1 MIFTHSDSTIHWS
14 KVHNRVFAETGAMAV
29 SIYSFFIHGL
39 QLQQCLG
46 NRALSDAKKATPEIS
61 PQACSKAV
69 EKGKSLML
77 GALD

>member
-1 MIFTHSDSTIHWS
+1 
-14 KVHNRVFAETGAMAV
+14 MAV
-29 SIYSFFIHGL
+29 SIYSFFIHGI